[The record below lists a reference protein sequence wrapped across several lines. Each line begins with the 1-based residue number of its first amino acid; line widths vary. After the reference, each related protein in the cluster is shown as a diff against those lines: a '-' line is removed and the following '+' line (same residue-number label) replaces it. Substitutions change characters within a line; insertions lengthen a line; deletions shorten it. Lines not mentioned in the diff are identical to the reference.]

1 MPVLFSLFV
10 LFFTQ
15 ICQMLSE
22 DIIIWAIHMPL
33 LISSIKQSLYAEH
46 VLMLMFVS
54 VFRTSL
60 LDQYRSKLLKGK
72 LCLYRQS
79 VCFVCVS
86 MNKKQGVWPLVLSGW
101 LKAAMLKLS
110 FSLLLSDS
118 FDESFE
124 EPFSLPAPPLSTYKW
139 VEPYWLSQ
147 LYGARSFH
155 TNNANA

>member
-1 MPVLFSLFV
+1 
-10 LFFTQ
+10 
-15 ICQMLSE
+15 
-22 DIIIWAIHMPL
+22 
-33 LISSIKQSLYAEH
+33 
-46 VLMLMFVS
+46 
-54 VFRTSL
+54 
-60 LDQYRSKLLKGK
+60 
-72 LCLYRQS
+72 
-79 VCFVCVS
+79 